1 MHISHPLSTT
11 SPDSRFL
18 GLPRWA
24 ARSVLA
30 ALTLLI
36 GYGLLTT
43 LVSYHPP
50 APNAKMAGNPAS
62 LDMMLY
68 RGIAERVAKGES
80 YYTAAVSEHRA
91 RGFPLRPF
99 VTVRPPLLATLIGTF
114 GESAMAWA
122 LRALAL
128 LTLLSF
134 ATRFESVLPDLRLRL
149 AALILLTGGLVIF
162 ISPGMAMLHDVW
174 ASILI
179 TLSLAIYPYE
189 GRDKAQRSA
198 PLWIGLAIVLGVT
211 AAIMRELCMPYLLAM
226 AAAALYEGRK
236 REAAAWSLGL
246 VIAVAALAVHAYR
259 LSFLVNAHDGHSPG
273 WASAGGWHFII
284 EMLDLGSLFRIVPRL
299 AVVSLV
305 PLAFIGWIGWRHG
318 FALRV
323 SLWICGMTA
332 AFMLVGRPDNFY
344 WVTHIAILLP
354 MGLAFAPRAVLT
366 LARAAR

>member
-1 MHISHPLSTT
+1 MQTLPPHFAAARV
-11 SPDSRFL
+11 SRFT
-18 GLPRWA
+18 GVPRWA

-30 ALTLLI
+30 ALTILI
-36 GYGLLTT
+36 GYGLLIT
-43 LVSYHPP
+43 LVSYHLP
-50 APNAKMAGNPAS
+50 APSAKPNANPAS

-80 YYTAAVSEHRA
+80 YYTAAVREHRA

-114 GESAMAWA
+114 GESAMAWT

-134 ATRFESVLPDLRLRL
+134 ATRFEFILPDFRLRL

-174 ASILI
+174 ASVLI

-189 GRDKAQRSA
+189 ARNNAQSA
-198 PLWIGLAIVLGVT
+198 PLWIGLAIILGVT
-211 AAIMRELCMPYLLAM
+211 AAIMRELCMPYLVVM
-226 AAAALYEGRK
+226 TAAALYEGRK
-236 REAAAWSLGL
+236 REATAWGLGL
-246 VIAVAALAVHAYR
+246 GIAIAALALHAYR

-273 WASAGGWHFII
+273 WASAGGWPFVIDMI
-284 EMLDLGSLFRIVPRL
+284 DLGSLFRILPRL

-305 PLAFIGWIGWRHG
+305 PLAFIGWIGWRNG

-323 SLWICGMTA
+323 SLWLCGMTA

-354 MGLAFAPRAVLT
+354 MGLAFAPRAL
-366 LARAAR
+366 LALSRAAR